1 MNLFFNLLAVI
12 FSLFSMTLL
21 IPFLDLIFVKGDDE
35 FKTYYENGVGAFN
48 FSIESAIDLF
58 NYHLSKLIMEA
69 PSITEGK
76 ASALLFLC
84 IVIVFS
90 FFFKNL
96 FGYLALFVM
105 AKVRNGVLKDLRENT
120 YKKLLVL
127 PLSYYSEEKKGDI
140 ISKMSNDVVEIE
152 WSVLLGI
159 ELVFREPLSII
170 LFLSTM
176 VYMSPKLTIFV
187 FLMLPLTALVIGQVG
202 NSLKR
207 TSGLGQQMAGDIIAA
222 LEETLGGLRIIK
234 AFNAEDSSIRKFEGL
249 NLKYFNLMVKM
260 YRKRDLASPMS
271 EFLGVGILVIILW
284 FGGQIVLDGE
294 MDSSVF
300 IAFIML
306 FSQIISPAKSLAKAW
321 YNVQKGAASAD
332 RLGDLVNAK
341 NVIEDIPNATVL
353 NGFDN
358 AIEYNSVS
366 FKYDKDLVLKDVS
379 FKIEKGKT
387 VALVGASGGGKST
400 LADLLPRFYD
410 PVKGAITIDEVAIN
424 LATVKSVRSLMGIVT
439 QQSILFND
447 TIHNNIAFGAEN
459 VSEAEV
465 IEAAKIANAHDF
477 ITQFPEGYQSNIGD
491 GGGKLSGGQKQRISI
506 ARAILKNPPI
516 LILDEAT
523 SALDTESEQL
533 VQTALNNLMKNR
545 TSLVIAHR
553 LSTIKSADKILVMDQ
568 GQIAEQGTHT
578 ELLALQGIYYNLCQL
593 QSFS

>member
-1 MNLFFNLLAVI
+1 
-12 FSLFSMTLL
+12 
-21 IPFLDLIFVKGDDE
+21 
-35 FKTYYENGVGAFN
+35 
-48 FSIESAIDLF
+48 
-58 NYHLSKLIMEA
+58 
-69 PSITEGK
+69 
-76 ASALLFLC
+76 
-84 IVIVFS
+84 
-90 FFFKNL
+90 
-96 FGYLALFVM
+96 
-105 AKVRNGVLKDLRENT
+105 
-120 YKKLLVL
+120 
-127 PLSYYSEEKKGDI
+127 
-140 ISKMSNDVVEIE
+140 
-152 WSVLLGI
+152 
-159 ELVFREPLSII
+159 
-170 LFLSTM
+170 
-176 VYMSPKLTIFV
+176 
-187 FLMLPLTALVIGQVG
+187 
-202 NSLKR
+202 
-207 TSGLGQQMAGDIIAA
+207 MAGDIIAA

-410 PVKGAITIDEVAIN
+410 PVKGAIKIDEVAIN

-553 LSTIKSADKILVMDQ
+553 LSTIQSADKILVMDQ